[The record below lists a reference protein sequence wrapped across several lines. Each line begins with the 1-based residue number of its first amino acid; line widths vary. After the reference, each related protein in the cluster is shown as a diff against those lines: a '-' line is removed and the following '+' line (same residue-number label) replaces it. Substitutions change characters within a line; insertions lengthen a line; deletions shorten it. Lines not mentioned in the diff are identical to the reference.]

1 MTSTKS
7 PCLDIL
13 PYLFREEQI
22 SNRIQNFPTETM
34 KKAYLELKGYFE
46 QYKIYAEK
54 LINFTGS
61 MKDENKRKE
70 KLMIKLRCEYY
81 AVVFSQA
88 SKLLHEYINF
98 RNRLI
103 LELAI
108 NVNGLIN
115 SIHPNII
122 QRLNEDEQKELQK
135 YCETIRNERTKPK
148 IQKKLMICFLNDL
161 VIEDLN
167 SVSHDKT
174 GKPRNVFYTAGLKA
188 SVMEDK
194 AYDLQKCDWAK
205 IVEDK

>member
-1 MTSTKS
+1 MTAKS

-13 PYLFREEQI
+13 PFIFREEQI
-22 SNRIQNFPTETM
+22 SNRIQTFPTETM

-54 LINFTGS
+54 LINFSGS
-61 MKDENKRKE
+61 MNDENQRKE
-70 KLMIKLRCEYY
+70 KLIIKLRCEYY
-81 AVVFSQA
+81 AVIFSQA

-135 YCETIRNERTKPK
+135 YCENIRSERTRS
-148 IQKKLMICFLNDL
+148 KLQNKFTVCFLNDL
-161 VIEDLN
+161 IIEDLN
-167 SVSHDKT
+167 YEGVQKEMK
-174 GKPRNVFYTAGLKA
+174 GRNVFYSAGLKV
-188 SVMEDK
+188 SVFEDK
-194 AYDLQKCDWAK
+194 ALDLQKCEWAK
-205 IVEDK
+205 ILRD

>member
-1 MTSTKS
+1 MTAKS

-13 PYLFREEQI
+13 PFIFREEQI
-22 SNRIQNFPTETM
+22 SNRIQTFPTETM

-54 LINFTGS
+54 LINFSGS
-61 MKDENKRKE
+61 MNDENQRKE
-70 KLMIKLRCEYY
+70 KLIIKLRCEYY
-81 AVVFSQA
+81 AVIFSQA

-135 YCETIRNERTKPK
+135 YCENIRSERTRS
-148 IQKKLMICFLNDL
+148 KLQNKFTVCFLNDL
-161 VIEDLN
+161 IIEDLN
-167 SVSHDKT
+167 YEGVQKEM
-174 GKPRNVFYTAGLKA
+174 KPRNVFYSAGLKV
-188 SVMEDK
+188 SVFEDK
-194 AYDLQKCDWAK
+194 ALDLQKCEWAK
-205 IVEDK
+205 ILRD

>member
-1 MTSTKS
+1 MSAKS

-54 LINFTGS
+54 LINFSGS

-81 AVVFSQA
+81 AVIFAQA
-88 SKLLHEYINF
+88 SKLLHEYIKF

-108 NVNGLIN
+108 NVNGLIS
-115 SIHPNII
+115 SIHPNVI

-135 YCETIRNERTKPK
+135 YCENIRNEKTKPK
-148 IQKKLMICFLNDL
+148 LQNKSIICFMNDL
-161 VIEDLN
+161 VIEDLSN
-167 SVSHDKT
+167 ENANEEDRK
-174 GKPRNVFYTAGLKA
+174 RNVFYCAGLKL
-188 SVMEDK
+188 SVYEDK
-194 AYDLQKCDWAK
+194 AQDLQKCEWAK
-205 IVEDK
+205 ILKE

>member
-1 MTSTKS
+1 MTAKS

-13 PYLFREEQI
+13 PFIFREEQI
-22 SNRIQNFPTETM
+22 SNRIQTFPTETM

-54 LINFTGS
+54 LINFSGS
-61 MKDENKRKE
+61 MNDENQRKE
-70 KLMIKLRCEYY
+70 KLIIKLRCEYY
-81 AVVFSQA
+81 AVIFSQA

-135 YCETIRNERTKPK
+135 YCENIRSERTRS
-148 IQKKLMICFLNDL
+148 KLQNKFTVCFLNDL
-161 VIEDLN
+161 IIEDLN
-167 SVSHDKT
+167 YEGVQKDMK
-174 GKPRNVFYTAGLKA
+174 GRNVFYSAGLKV
-188 SVMEDK
+188 SVFEDK
-194 AYDLQKCDWAK
+194 ALDLQKCEWAK
-205 IVEDK
+205 ILRD

>member
-1 MTSTKS
+1 MTAKS
-7 PCLDIL
+7 PCLEIL
-13 PYLFREEQI
+13 PFLFREEQI

-54 LINFTGS
+54 LINFSGS
-61 MKDENKRKE
+61 MNDENQRKE

-81 AVVFSQA
+81 AVIFSQA

-135 YCETIRNERTKPK
+135 YCENIRSERTKS
-148 IQKKLMICFLNDL
+148 KLQNKFIVCFLSDL
-161 VIEDLN
+161 IIEDLN
-167 SVSHDKT
+167 YEDIK
-174 GKPRNVFYTAGLKA
+174 KEKNPRNVFYCSGLKV
-188 SVMEDK
+188 SVFEDK
-194 AYDLQKCDWAK
+194 AFDLQKCEWAK
-205 IVEDK
+205 ILKD

>member
-1 MTSTKS
+1 MTAKS

-13 PYLFREEQI
+13 PFLFREEQI

-54 LINFTGS
+54 LINFSGS
-61 MKDENKRKE
+61 MNDENQRKE

-81 AVVFSQA
+81 AVIFSQA

-122 QRLNEDEQKELQK
+122 QRLNEDEQKELEK
-135 YCETIRNERTKPK
+135 YCENIRSERTKS
-148 IQKKLMICFLNDL
+148 KLQNKFIVCFLNDL
-161 VIEDLN
+161 IIEDLN
-167 SVSHDKT
+167 YEDIK
-174 GKPRNVFYTAGLKA
+174 KEKMPRNVFYSAGLKV
-188 SVMEDK
+188 SVFEDK
-194 AYDLQKCDWAK
+194 AFDLQKCEWAK
-205 IVEDK
+205 ILKD